1 MKKFTRIN
9 QFDSALFDSFRGASA
24 LLVLIGHLYQF
35 IIAPSYQLDTEN
47 NVFSFIFSQM
57 AVLSVMVFF
66 VLSGFMI
73 TASMYRN
80 TSQRDFKSFDVNSF
94 VKDRLI
100 RLYPPLIFTLALTVL
115 LFALASALDLKALE
129 SFSNG
134 QELYLVREKLE
145 LNIVNILASVFF
157 LQNFFDELATP
168 SMISP
173 LWSLSHEFWFYVLAA
188 LALLSCYKKLFVLPL
203 ITLLLVAVN
212 SDERV
217 MFLAGF
223 CIWLSGAVLALLY
236 FNGKLSS
243 KAMKGFLLLAFAMV
257 FVIYCFFVINRTS
270 HLFLHG
276 GKFVFGVLFTLFL
289 ALLISFKQ
297 HHRAKFLK
305 NRLMQ
310 LFKNAAKYSYTLYL
324 IHAPILLFVLA
335 VFHDVM
341 LFEPTVYLSLSCIL
355 GLVIIFL
362 SSYLASYLENK
373 RFILE
378 VMSNKSLKQ
387 QVIK

>member
-9 QFDSALFDSFRGASA
+9 QYDSALFDSFRGASA
-24 LLVLIGHLYQF
+24 LLVLVGHIYQF

-47 NVFSFIFSQM
+47 NVFSFIFSQV

-80 TSQRDFKSFDVNSF
+80 ASQRDFNSFDVNTF

-100 RLYPPLIFTLALTVL
+100 RLYPPLIFTLALTVF
-115 LFALASALDLKALE
+115 LFVIASVLDLKALE

-145 LNIVNILASVFF
+145 LEPVNIIASLFF
-157 LQNFFDELATP
+157 LQNFFDELSTP

-173 LWSLSHEFWFYVLAA
+173 LWSLSHEFWFYVLGA
-188 LALLSCYKKLFVLPL
+188 LALLSCYKKLFIVPL
-203 ITLLLVAVN
+203 ITLLLIAVN

-217 MFLAGF
+217 MFLSGF

-236 FNGKLSS
+236 FNDKLSS
-243 KAMKGFLLLAFAMV
+243 KGIRVFILLAFV
-257 FVIYCFFVINRTS
+257 LVLSVYYFFVANRSS

-276 GKFVFGVLFTLFL
+276 GKFVFGILFALFL
-289 ALLISFKQ
+289 ALLISFKSHQ
-297 HHRAKFLK
+297 NKTFIQNKLMLFL
-305 NRLMQ
+305 
-310 LFKNAAKYSYTLYL
+310 KNAAKYSYTLYL
-324 IHAPILLFVLA
+324 IHAPILLFTMAL
-335 VFHDVM
+335 FHDVV
-341 LFEPTVYLSLSCIL
+341 LFKPAYYL
-355 GLVIIFL
+355 GLSVVLGFSVITL
-362 SSYLASYLENK
+362 SRYLANYLESK
-373 RFILE
+373 QFIVSLFK
-378 VMSNKSLKQ
+378 SNNPLLAKSK
-387 QVIK
+387 